1 MTKLFFALVLFGS
14 SAFVRAQADA
24 PALPR
29 PTVDPV
35 SAQAERTGAAAD
47 LMAEMLVSIDAGK
60 AKVGDVI
67 TAKVRSDALSASQTL
82 LPYGA
87 TLIGYVRDVRR
98 GTKEQPGS
106 MLSVCFNKA
115 RLKDGAEVP
124 VNLMPYQLAAL
135 EQPAAPEQAPVSR
148 PIDDNLSPPNLS
160 QDRMAPRKG
169 PYPNR
174 HVAMGQPERNSG
186 AYSPAV
192 HTSTREQLDFTPEM
206 PPAASGLDGVRLATV
221 RQHTASFAVLTSD
234 ARNVQVNK
242 HDLVFFR
249 IVQEPNPETTLPKK

>member
-24 PALPR
+24 PAPPR
-29 PTVDPV
+29 PAVEPV
-35 SAQAERTGAAAD
+35 PAQAERTGAAAN

-98 GTKEQPGS
+98 GTKQQPGS

-115 RLKDGAEVP
+115 RLKDGVEVP

-135 EQPAAPEQAPVSR
+135 GQLAAPEEAPVSR
-148 PIDDNLSPPNLS
+148 QTDDNLSPPNLS
-160 QDRMAPRKG
+160 TDRMAPARK
-169 PYPNR
+169 PYPNQR
-174 HVAMGQPERNSG
+174 IAMGEPERKPGS
-186 AYSPAV
+186 YSPAV
-192 HTSTREQLDFTPEM
+192 HTSTGGQRDSTLEL
-206 PPAASGLDGVRLATV
+206 PPAPSGLDGVRLATV

-234 ARNVQVNK
+234 ARNVKVNK

-249 IVQEPNPETTLPKK
+249 IVQEPNPDTTLPKQ